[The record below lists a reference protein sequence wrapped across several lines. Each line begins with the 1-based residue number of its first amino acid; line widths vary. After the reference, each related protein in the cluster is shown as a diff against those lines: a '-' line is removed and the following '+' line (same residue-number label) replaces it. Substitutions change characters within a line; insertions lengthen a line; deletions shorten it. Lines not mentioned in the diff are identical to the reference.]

1 MSQPQPQLP
10 RFIKVRGAR
19 VNNLKN
25 LDVDIPLHRYVVIT
39 GRSGSGKSSLAMGVL
54 YAEGARRYLNALSTF
69 TRRRINQVGKAAVD
83 SVDYLPSALA
93 LKQRPSV
100 PGVRST
106 VGTMSES
113 LNILRLV
120 FSRLGAPVCP
130 NGHRLA
136 PTLDIANNMG
146 RVTCPTCG
154 VTFTAPGAED
164 FAFNAG
170 GACPTCGGLGEVR
183 QLDASLLIADETQTL
198 REGAVASW
206 HLPGRNFM
214 PIVADGIGIPID
226 VPYKDLSPEMKEQVL
241 HGKKRHVAINIPS
254 SKGKIFHMDNAVYE
268 NAFAAVE
275 DSMAT
280 TKNERTLAKLNKFY
294 TFSTCPTCHGT
305 RLKPALLQQTINGQN
320 IAELCELP
328 LTDLRAFADT
338 IVAGLPAE
346 MHEMGTNLVGELQES
361 LQPMF
366 DLGLDYLTLSRP
378 GATLSTGEL
387 QRIQLGRTLRSAT
400 TGVLYVLDEPS
411 VGLHPANVTGLIKT
425 FRALV
430 RQGNSVVVVDHDP
443 RIIAAADDVLEIG
456 PGAGKNGG
464 TVVDHGPVDAIAQS
478 PRSLI
483 APFLNGTATLRERPR
498 VPDDQLFD
506 HGTLQLAVHHRFN
519 IDDVHVKLPKNRL
532 TTVTGMSGAGKTTLI
547 LDSLIPAIEADVA
560 HRPLPAHV
568 KQLDRQKI
576 RHVVTVDSVPVGKN
590 VRSTVATYTDI
601 LNHLRKLFA
610 ATPLAQ
616 EKGYTTSRFSYNVTA
631 GACPVCGGTGQ
642 ISLDVQYLPDITEEC
657 PQCHGQRYNRETLA
671 VKWHG
676 YSIADV
682 LALSVDE
689 ALPVFRDQAAIE
701 RILRTLHD
709 MGLGYLLLGESTPA
723 LSGGEAQRLKL
734 VSRLG
739 KRQTGT
745 LFVFDE
751 PTVGLHPLD
760 IQQLIKVFDQLIQQ
774 GATVLAIEHD
784 MELVANADYV
794 LDMGPGGGR
803 NGGQLVA
810 SGTPQAVSENPASIT
825 GHYLKQEMTHFQAK
839 QSD

>member
-1 MSQPQPQLP
+1 MSQPKLPQA
-10 RFIKVRGAR
+10 IQVRGAR
-19 VNNLKN
+19 VNNLKD
-25 LDVDIPLHRYVVIT
+25 LDVDIPLHRFVAIT

-83 SVDYLPSALA
+83 SVEYLPSALA
-93 LKQRPSV
+93 LKQRPAV

-120 FSRLGAPVCP
+120 FSRLGSMVCP
-130 NGHRLA
+130 NGHRMA
-136 PTLDIANNMG
+136 PTLDVAGNMG
-146 RVTCPTCG
+146 HVTCPVCG
-154 VTFTAPGAED
+154 VQFTAPGAED
-164 FAFNAG
+164 FAFNSG
-170 GACPTCGGLGEVR
+170 GACPTCGGLGQVR
-183 QLDASLLIADETQTL
+183 QLDPDLLIADENQTL
-198 REGAVASW
+198 EEGAVASW

-214 PIVADGIGIPID
+214 PIVANAIGIPID
-226 VPYKDLSPEMKEQVL
+226 VPYKDLSPEMKDMVL
-241 HGKKRHVAINIPS
+241 HGKRQQVAINIPS

-275 DSMAT
+275 DSVKT
-280 TKNERTLAKLNKFY
+280 TKNERTIAKLNKFY

-305 RLKPALLQQTINGQN
+305 RLKPELLTQLLNGKN
-320 IAELCELP
+320 IAELCDLP
-328 LTDLRAFADT
+328 VSDLAAFIPT
-338 IVAGLPAE
+338 IVDWLPAK
-346 MHEMGTNLVGELQES
+346 MHQMGQSLVTELKDS

-425 FRALV
+425 FRGLV
-430 RQGNSVVVVDHDP
+430 AQGNSVVVVDHDP
-443 RIIAAADDVLEIG
+443 RIIAAADSVLEIG
-456 PGAGKNGG
+456 PGAGKLGGAVVDQG
-464 TVVDHGPVDAIAQS
+464 TVAQVAHS
-478 PRSLI
+478 PHSLI
-483 APFLNGTATLRERPR
+483 APFLTGQATLRQRP
-498 VPDDQLFD
+498 QLPAK
-506 HGTLQLAVHHRFN
+506 TLWQKGALSLEVQHRFN
-519 IDDVHVKLPKNRL
+519 IDDIKVKIPKNRL

-547 LDSLIPAIEADVA
+547 LDSLIPAIRAQVA
-560 HRPLPAHV
+560 KTPLPKHV
-568 KQLDRQKI
+568 TQLDRNGV
-576 RHVVTVDSVPVGKN
+576 RHVVVVDSVPVGKN

-601 LNHLRKLFA
+601 LTRLRKLFA
-610 ATPLAQ
+610 ATPAAQ
-616 EKGYTTSRFSYNVTA
+616 KLGYTASRFSYNVAA
-631 GACPVCGGTGQ
+631 GACPVCNGTGQ
-642 ISLDVQYLPDITEEC
+642 ISLDVQYLPDITEVC
-657 PQCHGQRYNRETLA
+657 PQCHGKRYNDATLA
-671 VKWHG
+671 VTWHG
-676 YSIADV
+676 YSIADI

-689 ALPVFRDQAAIE
+689 ALPVFKAESAIE
-701 RILRTLHD
+701 QTLSILHD
-709 MGLGYLLLGESTPA
+709 MGLGYLLLGESTPL

-734 VSRLG
+734 TSRLG

-760 IQQLIKVFDQLIQQ
+760 IQQLIHVFDRLLEQ

-784 MELVANADYV
+784 LELIANADYV

-803 NGGQLVA
+803 LGGQLVA
-810 SGTPQAVSENPASIT
+810 TGTPQAVSDNEQSVT
-825 GHYLKQEMTHFQAK
+825 GRYLKQALTQTKM
-839 QSD
+839 D